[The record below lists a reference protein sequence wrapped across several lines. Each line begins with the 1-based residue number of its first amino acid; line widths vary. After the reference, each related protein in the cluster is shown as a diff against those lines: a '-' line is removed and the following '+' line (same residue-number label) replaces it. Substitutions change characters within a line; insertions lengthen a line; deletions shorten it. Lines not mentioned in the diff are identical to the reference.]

1 VLLGSWAFRTNR
13 RHAFVLGLDCSWCV
27 RRLSFTPDGCMVCLA
42 GLRTLETFRASP
54 DWLRWM
60 DVLRDD
66 PDAKDILADWLEDE
80 GLPDAGAD
88 LRGSAWVKCQ
98 GCKGKGVVLDEWLWV
113 GPDGGRPC
121 DWAWCFGGKVLVT
134 EIEQRRRRKA
144 VNKEG

>member
-13 RHAFVLGLDCSWCV
+13 RHAFVLGLDCSWCG

-42 GLRTLETFRASP
+42 GLRTLEAVGAGP

-60 DVLRDD
+60 DVLRQDT
-66 PDAKDILADWLEDE
+66 DAKDVLADWLEDQ
-80 GLPDAGAD
+80 GLAEAGAD
-88 LRGSAWVKCQ
+88 LRAATFEACD
-98 GCKGKGVVLDEWLWV
+98 GCGGKGVIRDKWLWV

-134 EIEQRRRRKA
+134 EIEKRHRKRA
-144 VNKEG
+144 AGQEV